1 MGNSTRFVS
10 RSAKE
15 QLIYFFNHILAHN
28 TLEVTEGVLSFFF
41 FIVTVYPT
49 YFLRDDFL

>member
-28 TLEVTEGVLSFFF
+28 TLEVTEGVLFF